1 METAPEK
8 IKALC
13 LEGKERD
20 KVVEGNVK
28 VVSKLVI
35 PVTVSVVSPFMVTMY
50 VKSAL
55 FALPVVPSVMTTV
68 MLVGVMLVT
77 EDSSAK
83 LTVVSLA
90 TTSTTEG
97 GASATYQSFPL
108 VYDGVMKYH
117 PLRKSNTVK
126 LLCISIM

>member
-1 METAPEK
+1 MQSS
-8 IKALC
+8 
-13 LEGKERD
+13 GSGRERD
-20 KVVEGNVK
+20 RVVEGNIK

-35 PVTVSVVSPFMVTMY
+35 PVTVSVITVYGNLY
-50 VKSAL
+50 VKSAPL
-55 FALPVVPSVMTTV
+55 ALPVVPSVMTTV
-68 MLVGVMLVT
+68 ILVGVMLVT
-77 EDSSAK
+77 ENLSAK

-108 VYDGVMKYH
+108 VYDGVMKYR
-117 PLRKSNTVK
+117 PFRKSNTVK